1 MEPRIPT
8 SAGMES
14 VNETVERAKAMV
26 STSSDTQAPSVSTLE
41 AAPQPLKM
49 PEPANFQ
56 PVEIPTFSFLS
67 ETSEMKNAKA
77 QTEKQRGNL
86 NMVGNDLYAQML
98 GLGTQE
104 GEQAKFEQQLGI
116 DAVQVRKT
124 DIENEILQK
133 NNRFLRENEQIMR
146 GTGTTMGQKQA
157 QLNEAQRKQAV
168 DLTDLEI
175 RYQAVTSS
183 LNNISAIA
191 KRKAEIVFGDKKA
204 KVDAL
209 KFIYNENKELLTDQE
224 DKLFQKTLLREG
236 KALDIQ
242 VKQYQDF
249 EEERLRYLNNAA
261 QAGADNN
268 TLKTIQGVKSLDEL
282 YTLDGIQSYALSP
295 ADKLDMKIKQRQY
308 DMLGIQMQNEAN
320 QAAAAAAAAASG
332 ALTEAQLKL
341 ANDLRAEVNGLQE
354 VKDAKNLEGDTAALI
369 AALEQENGVGDI
381 AAINSF
387 QRLVVDPG
395 VAVREGDVALLQS
408 AMSFTDM
415 AALKAQGLV
424 KGDKLTPEARKQM
437 LELVDGVYNFRVGLV
452 DENTE
457 QIRTIAQEQGID
469 YGKYVGRNFKTF
481 EEIKG
486 GITPEAVVQFGV
498 STTDDYV
505 NSVYSALG
513 TDPAANPFGISLE

>member
-1 MEPRIPT
+1 MEPRTQT

-41 AAPQPLKM
+41 AAPQRLSV
-49 PEPANFQ
+49 PELPNTVTAMEEF
-56 PVEIPTFSFLS
+56 
-67 ETSEMKNAKA
+67 TSVTPEMLAEQRAIDEKRNA
-77 QTEKQRGNL
+77 
-86 NMVGNDLYAQML
+86 VGSQGTDLYEGL
-98 GLGTQE
+98 LSLGTKGSATIE
-104 GEQAKFEQQLGI
+104 AERQAGIPQLS
-116 DAVQVRKT
+116 T
-124 DIENEILQK
+124 DLTEIENELSSK
-133 NNRFLRENEQIMR
+133 MLRFRRDREKIEQ
-146 GTGTTMGQKQA
+146 GTGLTANQKSQTLSEVSRVQNRELA
-157 QLNEAQRKQAV
+157 
-168 DLTDLEI
+168 DLETI
-175 RYQAVTSS
+175 RAARSNTLTNAQNLV
-183 LNNISAIA
+183 N
-191 KRKAEIVFGDKKA
+191 RKVELEFGDKIA
-204 KVDAL
+204 QVNAL
-209 KFIYNENKELLTDQE
+209 KFIYDENKETLTKEE
-224 DKLFQKTLLREG
+224 DKLFQKTIKR
-236 KALDIQ
+236 
-242 VKQYQDF
+242 
-249 EEERLRYLNNAA
+249 EERAFEVAKTQFVQLEAEKAKYLTNAA

-415 AALKAQGLV
+415 AALKARGLV

-437 LELVDGVYNFRVGLV
+437 LELVGGVYNFRVGLV

-457 QIRTIAQEQGID
+457 QIRTIAQEQGVD